1 METDR
6 IARLE
11 AEVAVLHSFVVSLID
26 ALPEEISKPLRF
38 EFPSRCEMH
47 LASLHSQMLDKE
59 AKLFTDAVEAL
70 NDRQDF
76 PPSQPAP

>member
-26 ALPEEISKPLRF
+26 ALPRKSRNTSGSN
-38 EFPSRCEMH
+38 FPH
-47 LASLHSQMLDKE
+47 A
-59 AKLFTDAVEAL
+59 AKCT
-70 NDRQDF
+70 
-76 PPSQPAP
+76 